1 MGKELI
7 RKSQAKVITEK
18 SEGAAEP
25 SLVRRLQL
33 DRGINCG

>member
-1 MGKELI
+1 MVKELN
-7 RKSQAKVITEK
+7 RKLQAQVITEK

-25 SLVRRLQL
+25 SLFRRLQL